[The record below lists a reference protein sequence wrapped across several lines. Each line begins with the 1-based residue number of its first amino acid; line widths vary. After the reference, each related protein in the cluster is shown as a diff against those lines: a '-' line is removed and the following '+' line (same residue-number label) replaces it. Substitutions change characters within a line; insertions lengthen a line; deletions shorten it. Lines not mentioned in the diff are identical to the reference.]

1 MAKPQEV
8 SDKKYVTKRDG
19 NKQEVDP
26 AKIKLRLQS
35 LAEGLNL
42 EFISL
47 DVVVAKVFDGI
58 YPGKILLANI

>member
-26 AKIKLRLQS
+26 AKIKLRL
-35 LAEGLNL
+35 
-42 EFISL
+42 
-47 DVVVAKVFDGI
+47 
-58 YPGKILLANI
+58 